1 MKARAGQDIGF
12 SDSGTSSRFFYSAK
26 ASEEDRFDSKHPTV
40 KPLALMQ
47 WLCNLVTPPNGT
59 ILDCFAGTGSTLL
72 AAKSLNFNAIG
83 IEKEHEYVLDIQNKL
98 KQRGFFV

>member
-1 MKARAGQDIGF
+1 M
-12 SDSGTSSRFFYSAK
+12 
-26 ASEEDRFDSKHPTV
+26 